1 MEKLI
6 LKNASEVAASLKAK
20 LEDGVEEIAWKGTN
34 DAKKLKED
42 DDKTEDMKE
51 KGIAAAAAAENR
63 KNENGKI
70 EEIELPSKERNGTDD
85 AQQKEPDSKSLLV
98 ETSTD

>member
-51 KGIAAAAAAENR
+51 KGIAAAENR

-85 AQQKEPDSKSLLV
+85 AQQKEPDSKSLPV